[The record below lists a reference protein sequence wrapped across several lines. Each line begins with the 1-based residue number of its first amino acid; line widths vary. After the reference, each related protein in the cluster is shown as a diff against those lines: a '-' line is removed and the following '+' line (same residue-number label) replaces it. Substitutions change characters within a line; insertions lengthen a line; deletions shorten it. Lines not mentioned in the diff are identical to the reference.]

1 MMDDSEI
8 VMVQAADYALDCLQ
22 KNPMV
27 TPEEII
33 SDLIKKNKLK
43 ASMESK
49 IVGVAAVNEILSL
62 KKQNRHMTKKQLLQ
76 ALVNNRHEFKQR
88 VRGEEQ

>member
-1 MMDDSEI
+1 MKDDSEI

-43 ASMESK
+43 SSVESK
-49 IVGVAAVNEILSL
+49 IFGVAAVNEILVL
-62 KKQNRHMTKKQLLQ
+62 KKQNRHMSKKQLLQ
-76 ALVNNRHEFKQR
+76 ALVNNREEFMKRIQD
-88 VRGEEQ
+88 EE